1 MQVHNNGWKSSSRVD
16 CGFYWQA
23 ATYWGSRRG
32 RLFNL
37 GELSVFCVATQLQ
50 KMAWWRGN
58 HVLQS
63 PVFLNL
69 TNGDGC
75 PWKIFELRKL
85 LPTNSIYDFN
95 IHVYTLYLCPFHRKT
110 TQSRMQPCFPQ
121 QEITIP
127 ALGWHSFLQLS
138 MWVSSILNCIMQR
151 KYSSSL
157 WTVYVSIVWYS
168 RSWISNQESF
178 LMWRYCPSLF
188 QIPAC
193 IIWSLH
199 DSDGSGITS

>member
-1 MQVHNNGWKSSSRVD
+1 
-16 CGFYWQA
+16 
-23 ATYWGSRRG
+23 
-32 RLFNL
+32 
-37 GELSVFCVATQLQ
+37 
-50 KMAWWRGN
+50 MAWWRGN

-151 KYSSSL
+151 KYSSSI
-157 WTVYVSIVWYS
+157 WTVYVSIV
-168 RSWISNQESF
+168 
-178 LMWRYCPSLF
+178 CG
-188 QIPAC
+188 IPGHGFPTRRV
-193 IIWSLH
+193 S
-199 DSDGSGITS
+199 